1 MSDWIARANHFFWRD
16 VWQINTAALPRWRR
30 WALHILKTVIALV
43 RDVAGGQLTLRA
55 MSLVYTTLLS
65 LVPLLAVSFSV
76 LKAFGVHNM
85 IEPILD
91 NFLKPLGP
99 EGVQIS
105 ANIITFV
112 ENMKV
117 GVLGSLGLAM
127 LFFTVISLI
136 QKIEDAFNSIW
147 RTGQSR
153 SFLERFSEYLSV
165 ILIGPVLVFSALG
178 LTASMVSTTFV
189 QKMIEIE
196 PFGTAF
202 YIAGLIVPYFL
213 IIAAFTFVYTFV
225 PNTKVM
231 FRSALLGATL
241 AGVCW
246 KTAGWG
252 FALFIA
258 SSVQYNAIYSS
269 FAILIIFLIWTYLSW
284 LILLLGAQIAF
295 YYQHPEFIHLQTK
308 QPTLSNRLKEKL
320 GLLLVFLIGESHY
333 CGQSLWTLEALTTTL
348 KLPAVLIEE
357 VLRIFL
363 SNGFIVETNDSPSR
377 YMPAKDSEHIAL
389 KDIFSVLRRANEDDL
404 RSDEQYLAQPD
415 VDHVIAQLWG
425 AASDVLAGQTLR
437 DMVQSS
443 EVRTKSS
450 TNDPKNSSET

>member
-1 MSDWIARANHFFWRD
+1 MSNWITRVSHFFWRD
-16 VWQINTAALPRWRR
+16 IWLINTQALPVWQRWFIQ
-30 WALHILKTVIALV
+30 ILKTVIALIK
-43 RDVAGGQLTLRA
+43 DVASGQLTLRA

-85 IEPILD
+85 IEPLLD

-99 EGVQIS
+99 EGIQIS

-147 RTGQSR
+147 HTGQSR

-178 LTASMVSTTFV
+178 LTASMVSTTFA
-189 QKMIEIE
+189 QKMIAIE

-202 YIAGLIVPYFL
+202 YLAGLIVPYFL
-213 IIAAFTFVYTFV
+213 IIAAFTFVYMFV
-225 PNTKVM
+225 PNTKVR

-241 AGVCW
+241 AGICW

-258 SSVQYNAIYSS
+258 NSVQYNAIYSS
-269 FAILIIFLIWTYLSW
+269 FAILIIFLIWMYLSW

-295 YYQHPEFIHLQTK
+295 YSQHPEFIHLQK
-308 QPTLSNRLKEKL
+308 EQPTLSNRMKERL
-320 GLLLVFLIGESHY
+320 GLLLIFLIGESHY
-333 CGQSLWTLEALTTTL
+333 HAQSLWTLEALTKKL
-348 KLPAVLIEE
+348 KLPAILIEK
-357 VLRIFL
+357 VLEIL
-363 SNGFIVETNDSPSR
+363 LLNGFIAETKESPAR
-377 YMPAKDSEHIAL
+377 YMPAKDSEQIGL
-389 KDIFSVLRRANEDDL
+389 EEVMSTLRRANEEGL
-404 RSDEQYLAQPD
+404 HNDEQYITQPE
-415 VDHVIAQLWG
+415 VDWVIAQASA
-425 AASDVLAGQTLR
+425 AASEALKGQTLR
-437 DMVQSS
+437 DLVEASATRNQQSS
-443 EVRTKSS
+443 RGPEIHV
-450 TNDPKNSSET
+450 